1 MILFGCAWPL
11 SNVLHGLHFSG
22 IEYLYVFSALAQSLA
37 ALVGLLGVF
46 VVYRLQVQQSHIA
59 DLYREARAFQVSLD
73 GRRIELTYQDSDAR
87 IKEWL
92 KTFSSG
98 SQNDRGSRL
107 QRANDLHGQIISN
120 EKRREDIKARFCWV
134 GLAFLAAIGAS
145 LLAISM
151 SDVEQSSKLTAGAFV
166 LVAILFVWLGWFVV
180 FCLREGDPKIVK

>member
-11 SNVLHGLHFSG
+11 SNVLHGLRFSG

-37 ALVGLLGVF
+37 ALVGLLGIF

-59 DLYREARAFQVSLD
+59 DLYREARAFKVSLD

-92 KTFSSG
+92 KTFPSG
-98 SQNDRGSRL
+98 SQNDQGSR
-107 QRANDLHGQIISN
+107 QRANDLHYQITFN
-120 EKRREDIKARFCWV
+120 EKRREDIKTHFCRV
-134 GLAFLAAIGAS
+134 GVAFLAAIGAS
-145 LLAISM
+145 LLVIGM
-151 SDVEQSSKLTAGAFV
+151 SDVGQPSKLTAGAFV

-180 FCLREGDPKIVK
+180 FCLQEGDPKVAE